1 MRMVGVRNSSD
12 PGPSYSTLESM
23 SSPEAS
29 RPAPN
34 LWRHPPFLHYF
45 ASRALAEFSYQI
57 AAVAVGWQI
66 YTLTHSALD
75 LGLAGLVQF
84 LPSALLMFPAGHA
97 ADRYAR
103 NRVVQVCSTLEA
115 LAAAYLA
122 WASYSGHAG
131 VGAIYTALA
140 ALGVANAFD
149 SPASAALLPAVT
161 SEEQLQQ
168 GTALS
173 TGAWQ
178 FASITGPA
186 AGGLLY
192 AISPVAPYLAMFLLS
207 ASSAV
212 LIGTMRM
219 RIVVRAKEPPTL
231 STLFAGV
238 LFVRDNPAILGTI
251 SLDLFAVLLGG
262 ATALLPIYASD
273 ILHTGAWGLGV
284 LRGVPSIGALVMTAF
299 LARHAI
305 RSRAGIKMFLA
316 VIVFG
321 LATVVFGISHVLWI
335 SVLALAVMGAADTVS
350 VVVRSSLV
358 QLATPDAMRGRVSAV
373 NYLFINAS
381 NQLGAFE
388 SGATA
393 ALLGAVPAVVL
404 GGIGTVA
411 VALFWM
417 KLFPTLRRVERLD
430 GALETEAAA

>member
-1 MRMVGVRNSSD
+1 VSVKSGSV
-12 PGPSYSTLESM
+12 P
-23 SSPEAS
+23 S
-29 RPAPN
+29 RPTSN
-34 LWRHPPFLHYF
+34 LWRQRPFVHYF
-45 ASRALAEFSYQI
+45 ASRTLSEFSYQI

-66 YTLTHSALD
+66 YALTHSALD

-84 LPSALLMFPAGHA
+84 APSALLMFPAGHA

-103 NRVVQVCSTLEA
+103 NRVVLVCSTLEA

-122 WASYSGHAG
+122 WNSYTGH
-131 VGAIYTALA
+131 VTVLAIYAALA
-140 ALGVANAFD
+140 VFGVASAFD

-178 FASITGPA
+178 FAAIAGPA

-192 AISPVAPYLAMFLLS
+192 AIAPSAPYLVMFALS
-207 ASSAV
+207 LSSAV
-212 LIGTMRM
+212 LIGSMRM
-219 RIVVRAKEPPTL
+219 RILERLKEPPTL
-231 STLFAGV
+231 ATLFAGV
-238 LFVRDNPAILGTI
+238 IFVRRNPAILGTI

-273 ILHTGAWGLGV
+273 ILHTGPWGLGV
-284 LRGVPSIGALVMTAF
+284 LRGVPSLGALLMTAV

-305 RSRAGIKMFLA
+305 SKGAGLKMFQA

-321 LATVVFGISHVLWI
+321 LATVVFGVSRQLWI
-335 SVLALAVMGAADTVS
+335 SIVALAVMGAADAVS

-393 ALLGAVPAVVL
+393 AILGAVPAVVL
-404 GGIGTVA
+404 GGIGTIA
-411 VALFWM
+411 VALIWM
-417 KLFPTLRRVERLD
+417 KLFPTLRRVDRLD
-430 GALETEAAA
+430 GAIAP

>member
-1 MRMVGVRNSSD
+1 
-12 PGPSYSTLESM
+12 M
-23 SSPEAS
+23 S
-29 RPAPN
+29 R
-34 LWRHPPFLHYF
+34 LWRHRPFLHYF
-45 ASRALAEFSYQI
+45 ASRGLSEFSYQI

-66 YTLTHSALD
+66 YALTHSALD

-103 NRVVQVCSTLEA
+103 NRVVMVCSILEA

-122 WASYSGHAG
+122 WGSYTGHVS
-131 VGAIYTALA
+131 VGAIYGALA
-140 ALGVANAFD
+140 VFGVAAAFD

-161 SEEQLQQ
+161 SEDLLQQ
-168 GTALS
+168 GTAIS

-178 FASITGPA
+178 FSAIAGPA

-192 AISPVAPYLAMFLLS
+192 AIAPSAPYVVMFVLS
-207 ASSAV
+207 LSSAV
-212 LIGTMRM
+212 LIGTIKMR
-219 RIVVRAKEPPTL
+219 VLEHVKEPPTL
-231 STLFAGV
+231 ATLFAGV
-238 LFVRDNPAILGTI
+238 IFVRRNPAILGTI

-284 LRGVPSIGALVMTAF
+284 LRGVPSLGALLMTAV

-305 RSRAGIKMFLA
+305 TQGAGLKMFQA

-321 LATVVFGISHVLWI
+321 FATVVFGVSHQLWM
-335 SVLALAVMGAADTVS
+335 SVIALAVMGAADTVS

-388 SGATA
+388 SGVTA
-393 ALLGAVPAVVL
+393 ALLGAVPAVVI
-404 GGIGTVA
+404 GGIGTMA
-411 VALFWM
+411 VALLWM
-417 KLFPTLRRVERLD
+417 KLFPTLRRIERLD
-430 GALETEAAA
+430 GALAP

>member
-1 MRMVGVRNSSD
+1 MNIENADV
-12 PGPSYSTLESM
+12 
-23 SSPEAS
+23 AS
-29 RPAPN
+29 RPVRK
-34 LWRHPPFLHYF
+34 LWRHRPFIHYF
-45 ASRALAEFSYQI
+45 ASRSLSEFSYQI

-66 YTLTHSALD
+66 YALTHSALD

-84 LPSALLMFPAGHA
+84 APSALLMFPAGHA

-103 NRVVQVCSTLEA
+103 NRVVLVCSVLEA

-122 WASYSGHAG
+122 WSTYSGHVT
-131 VGAIYTALA
+131 VGSVYAALA
-140 ALGVANAFD
+140 LFGVASAFD

-178 FASITGPA
+178 FAAIAGPA

-192 AISPVAPYLAMFLLS
+192 AVAPAVPYLVMAVLS
-207 ASSAV
+207 LSSAV
-212 LIGTMRM
+212 LIGTMNM
-219 RIVVRAKEPPTL
+219 RNLPRINEPPTL
-231 STLFAGV
+231 ATLFAGV
-238 LFVRDNPAILGTI
+238 TFVRRNPAILGTI

-273 ILHTGAWGLGV
+273 ILHTGPWGLGV
-284 LRGVPSIGALVMTAF
+284 LRGVPSLGALLMTAV

-305 RSRAGIKMFLA
+305 GKGAGLKMFQA

-321 LATVVFGISHVLWI
+321 VATVVFGISRQIWI
-335 SVLALAVMGAADTVS
+335 SVIALAVMGAADTVS

-393 ALLGAVPAVVL
+393 AILGTVPAVVL
-404 GGIGTVA
+404 GGIGTVV
-411 VALFWM
+411 VALLWM

-430 GALETEAAA
+430 GAIVP

>member
-1 MRMVGVRNSSD
+1 MSVENLS
-12 PGPSYSTLESM
+12 GPS
-23 SSPEAS
+23 SP
-29 RPAPN
+29 PLN
-34 LWRHPPFLHYF
+34 LWRHRPFLHYF
-45 ASRALAEFSYQI
+45 ASRSVSEFAYQI

-66 YTLTHSALD
+66 YALSHSALD

-84 LPSALLMFPAGHA
+84 APSALLMFPAGHA

-103 NRVVQVCSTLEA
+103 NRVVLVCSTLEA

-122 WASYSGHAG
+122 WGSYTGH
-131 VGAIYTALA
+131 VTVRTIYAALA
-140 ALGVANAFD
+140 LFGIASAFD
-149 SPASAALLPAVT
+149 SPASAAMLPAVT
-161 SEEQLQQ
+161 SEEQLQH

-178 FASITGPA
+178 IAAITGPA

-192 AISPVAPYLAMFLLS
+192 AVSAWAPYLVMFGLS
-207 ASSAV
+207 LSSAV

-219 RIVVRAKEPPTL
+219 RILERVKEPPTL
-231 STLFAGV
+231 ATLFAGV
-238 LFVRDNPAILGTI
+238 TFVRANSAILGTI

-262 ATALLPIYASD
+262 ATALLPIYARD
-273 ILHTGAWGLGV
+273 ILHTGPWGLGV
-284 LRGVPSIGALVMTAF
+284 LRGVPSLGALLMAAV

-305 RSRAGIKMFLA
+305 NKGAGLKMFQA

-321 LATVVFGISHVLWI
+321 LATVVFGISRLWWLSI
-335 SVLALAVMGAADTVS
+335 VALAVMGAADTVS
-350 VVVRSSLV
+350 VVIRSSLV

-388 SGATA
+388 SGVTA
-393 ALLGAVPAVVL
+393 AIVGTVPAVVL

-411 VALFWM
+411 VALLWM
-417 KLFPTLRRVERLD
+417 KLFPTLGRVQRLD
-430 GALETEAAA
+430 GAIGS

>member
-1 MRMVGVRNSSD
+1 
-12 PGPSYSTLESM
+12 M
-23 SSPEAS
+23 SLPS
-29 RPAPN
+29 RPTAQ
-34 LWRHPPFLHYF
+34 LWRYRPFLHYF
-45 ASRALAEFSYQI
+45 ASRSLSEFSYQI

-66 YTLTHSALD
+66 YALTHSALD

-84 LPSALLMFPAGHA
+84 APSALLMFPAGHA

-103 NRVVQVCSTLEA
+103 NRVVMVCSTLEA

-122 WASYSGHAG
+122 WSSYTGHVT

-140 ALGVANAFD
+140 VFGVAGAFD

-161 SEEQLQQ
+161 SKEQLQQ

-178 FASITGPA
+178 FAAITGPA

-192 AISPVAPYLAMFLLS
+192 AIAPTAPYLVMSVLS
-207 ASSAV
+207 LSSAV
-212 LIGTMRM
+212 LIGTMKM
-219 RIVVRAKEPPTL
+219 RALERVKEPPTL
-231 STLFAGV
+231 DTLFAGV
-238 LFVRDNPAILGTI
+238 IFVRRNPAILGTI

-284 LRGVPSIGALVMTAF
+284 LRGVPSLGALLMTAV

-305 RSRAGIKMFLA
+305 TTGAGLKMFQA
-316 VIVFG
+316 VITFG
-321 LATVVFGISHVLWI
+321 LATVVFGVSHRLWLSI
-335 SVLALAVMGAADTVS
+335 LALAVMGAADTVS

-393 ALLGAVPAVVL
+393 ALLGTVPAVVL
-404 GGIGTVA
+404 GGVGTVA
-411 VALFWM
+411 VALLWM
-417 KLFPTLRRVERLD
+417 RLFPTLRRVERLD
-430 GALETEAAA
+430 GAITP

>member
-1 MRMVGVRNSSD
+1 MNIENADVG
-12 PGPSYSTLESM
+12 P
-23 SSPEAS
+23 
-29 RPAPN
+29 RPAPQ
-34 LWRHPPFLHYF
+34 LWRHRPFLHYF
-45 ASRALAEFSYQI
+45 ASRSLSEFSYQI

-66 YTLTHSALD
+66 YALTHSALD

-84 LPSALLMFPAGHA
+84 APSALLMLPAGHA

-103 NRVVQVCSTLEA
+103 NRVVLVCSMLEA

-122 WASYSGHAG
+122 WSTYSGHVT
-131 VGAIYTALA
+131 VGSVYAALA
-140 ALGVANAFD
+140 LFGVAGAFD
-149 SPASAALLPAVT
+149 SPASAALLPSVT

-178 FASITGPA
+178 FAAIAGPA

-192 AISPVAPYLAMFLLS
+192 AVAPAVPYLVMAILS
-207 ASSAV
+207 ISSAV
-212 LIGTMRM
+212 LIGTMNIRNLA
-219 RIVVRAKEPPTL
+219 RINEPPTL
-231 STLFAGV
+231 AALFAGV
-238 LFVRDNPAILGTI
+238 TFVRRNSAILGTI

-273 ILHTGAWGLGV
+273 ILHTGPWGLGV
-284 LRGVPSIGALVMTAF
+284 LRGVPSLGALLMTAV

-305 RSRAGIKMFLA
+305 GKGAGLKMFQA

-321 LATVVFGISHVLWI
+321 VATVVFGLSRHIWI
-335 SVLALAVMGAADTVS
+335 SVIALAVMGAADTVS

-393 ALLGAVPAVVL
+393 AILGTVPAVVL
-404 GGIGTVA
+404 GGVGTVI
-411 VALFWM
+411 VALLWM

-430 GALETEAAA
+430 GAIAP

>member
-1 MRMVGVRNSSD
+1 MIL
-12 PGPSYSTLESM
+12 P
-23 SSPEAS
+23 S
-29 RPAPN
+29 RPASH
-34 LWRHPPFLHYF
+34 LWRHRPFLHYF
-45 ASRALAEFSYQI
+45 ASRSLSEFSYQI

-66 YTLTHSALD
+66 YALTHSALN
-75 LGLAGLVQF
+75 LGIAGLVQF
-84 LPSALLMFPAGHA
+84 LPNALLMFPAGHA

-103 NRVVQVCSTLEA
+103 NRVVLVCSALEA
-115 LAAAYLA
+115 SAAAYLA
-122 WASYSGHAG
+122 WSSYTGHLT
-131 VGAIYTALA
+131 VTTIYAALA
-140 ALGVANAFD
+140 AFSVASAFD

-178 FASITGPA
+178 FAAITGPA

-192 AISPVAPYLAMFLLS
+192 VIAPTIPYLVMCALS
-207 ASSAV
+207 LSSAV
-212 LIGTMRM
+212 LIGTMKM
-219 RIVVRAKEPPTL
+219 RAVARVKEPPTL
-231 STLFAGV
+231 ATLFAGV
-238 LFVRDNPAILGTI
+238 LFVRRNSAILGTI

-262 ATALLPIYASD
+262 ATALLPIYARD

-284 LRGVPSIGALVMTAF
+284 LRGVPSLGALLMTTV

-305 RSRAGIKMFLA
+305 TKRAGLKMFQA
-316 VIVFG
+316 VMVFG
-321 LATVVFGISHVLWI
+321 LATVVFGVSRQLWLSI
-335 SVLALAVMGAADTVS
+335 IALAVMGAADTVS

-373 NYLFINAS
+373 NFLFINAS

-393 ALLGAVPAVVL
+393 ALLGTVPAVVL
-404 GGIGTVA
+404 GGLGTMA
-411 VALFWM
+411 VALLWM

-430 GALETEAAA
+430 GAIAP

>member
-1 MRMVGVRNSSD
+1 MNIENADV
-12 PGPSYSTLESM
+12 
-23 SSPEAS
+23 AS
-29 RPAPN
+29 RPVRK
-34 LWRHPPFLHYF
+34 LWRHRPFIHYF
-45 ASRALAEFSYQI
+45 ASRSLSEFSYQI

-66 YTLTHSALD
+66 YALTHSALD

-84 LPSALLMFPAGHA
+84 APSALLMFPAGHA

-103 NRVVQVCSTLEA
+103 NRVVLVCSVLEA

-122 WASYSGHAG
+122 WSTYSGHVT
-131 VGAIYTALA
+131 VGSVYAALA
-140 ALGVANAFD
+140 LFGVASAFD

-178 FASITGPA
+178 FAAIAGPA

-192 AISPVAPYLAMFLLS
+192 AVAPAVPYLVMAVLS
-207 ASSAV
+207 LSSAV
-212 LIGTMRM
+212 LIGTMNM
-219 RIVVRAKEPPTL
+219 RNLPRINEAPTL
-231 STLFAGV
+231 ATLFAGV
-238 LFVRDNPAILGTI
+238 TFVRRNPAILGTI

-273 ILHTGAWGLGV
+273 ILHTGPWGLGV
-284 LRGVPSIGALVMTAF
+284 LRGVPSLGALLMTAV

-305 RSRAGIKMFLA
+305 GKGAGLKMFQA

-321 LATVVFGISHVLWI
+321 VATVVFGISRQLWI
-335 SVLALAVMGAADTVS
+335 SVIALAVMGAADTVS

-393 ALLGAVPAVVL
+393 AILGTVPAVVL
-404 GGIGTVA
+404 GGIGTVV
-411 VALFWM
+411 VALLWM

-430 GALETEAAA
+430 GAIVP

>member
-1 MRMVGVRNSSD
+1 M
-12 PGPSYSTLESM
+12 
-23 SSPEAS
+23 
-29 RPAPN
+29 
-34 LWRHPPFLHYF
+34 
-45 ASRALAEFSYQI
+45 
-57 AAVAVGWQI
+57 AVGWQI
-66 YTLTHSALD
+66 YALTHSALD

-84 LPSALLMFPAGHA
+84 VPSAVLMFPAGHA

-103 NRVVQVCSTLEA
+103 NRVVLICSSLEA

-122 WASYSGHAG
+122 WSSYSGHVT
-131 VGAIYTALA
+131 VGAIYAALA
-140 ALGVANAFD
+140 VFGVASAFD

-178 FASITGPA
+178 FAAIAGPA

-192 AISPVAPYLAMFLLS
+192 AIAPSVPYLVMFALS
-207 ASSAV
+207 LSSAV
-212 LIGTMRM
+212 LIGTMNM
-219 RIVVRAKEPPTL
+219 RILERVKEPPTL
-231 STLFAGV
+231 ATLFAGV
-238 LFVRDNPAILGTI
+238 IFVRRNPAILGTI

-262 ATALLPIYASD
+262 ATALLPIYARD
-273 ILHTGAWGLGV
+273 ILHTGPWGLGV
-284 LRGVPSIGALVMTAF
+284 LRGVPSLGALLMTAL

-305 RSRAGIKMFLA
+305 NKGAGLKMFQA

-321 LATVVFGISHVLWI
+321 LATVVFGVSHRLWLSI
-335 SVLALAVMGAADTVS
+335 VALAVMGAADTVS

-393 ALLGAVPAVVL
+393 ALLGTVPAVVV
-404 GGIGTVA
+404 GGIGTIA
-411 VALFWM
+411 VALLWM

-430 GALETEAAA
+430 GAIASPADA